1 MPQPPPSLPG
11 VEILDR
17 RRLRARFRSDLNPVG
32 KVDGDSKVGGR
43 GLSG

>member
-11 VEILDR
+11 VEILDP
-17 RRLRARFRSDLNPVG
+17 RRLRARFRSDLNPV
-32 KVDGDSKVGGR
+32 DSKVGGR